1 MHCAYQAKVSIVWSS
16 MHIQGII
23 MLELTGVVI
32 VGLDEARFEKQDSK
46 VGWGCPCLVRSCRE
60 HYTISDDVCIHV
72 AFVFKVLL
80 HFPCSAVDD
89 SV

>member
-1 MHCAYQAKVSIVWSS
+1 M
-16 MHIQGII
+16 QGTI
-23 MLELTGVVI
+23 MLKLIGVVI

-60 HYTISDDVCIHV
+60 QYTISDNVCIHV

-80 HFPCSAVDD
+80 HFPCSAFHDPV
-89 SV
+89 